1 VLQVEDLSRSSLRA
15 AKENWAEMGM
25 AKQRIGGAIEEA
37 GRAKAS
43 AKERHGSP
51 EGEEDE
57 TPGDYEKK
65 MGHRESTLKA
75 VEPHVEDK
83 PITMRGAISQRLKLA
98 EAGRQR
104 ARQEGGIG
112 EADWFF
118 THHNLIRGAARET
131 GTATGTAIRS
141 TTGMSPMNPPE
152 TERAAGHGMMRLV
165 NEPHTVEMTPELHK
179 ATKAK
184 VKKLGGPPIPEEQ
197 IGQTV
202 KTKDLHHTHL
212 AAIGSVD
219 ASMRKKGT
227 PIQSTA
233 PEAFTALGATRQSAA
248 AAKGMQHLRGQ
259 TPPGQQVI
267 HPWTSPKVKSYEE
280 STQEAEPGS
289 AEHGELGVRLH
300 HWIHGDPNQGVLDLW
315 GKRHSE
321 EGMLSSG
328 RKPGPGSHTP
338 EDTWMQSVSTGQTPK
353 NIGGGGRGVSVA
365 KTVGSESRLAGAEA
379 MTKTTPSGGK
389 IDVDP
394 LIGGY
399 AVTHAL
405 NNFATRQ
412 ASQRVPI
419 RMGAEYP
426 KGKEPKVET
435 YRGEG
440 GEERKRLV
448 GGEAQLVTTN
458 MPVRALHPIVW
469 SEMRRQA
476 DKDPEYRKAQESTAR
491 RAEVGGRQF
500 EAEQLTTHRKVER
513 RKAGVPAP
521 TQTQMPGEVQRGQR
535 GQVRT
540 RRGEVVRGPA
550 RTVPL
555 PKRATQP
562 AMFAESGE
570 PTAAA
575 RIPKRNQRGA

>member
-1 VLQVEDLSRSSLRA
+1 MPRRSQGPAAPAGILQVEHLSPSSLRA
-15 AKENWAEMGM
+15 AKENWAAMGM

-37 GRAKAS
+37 ERAHAES
-43 AKERHGSP
+43 TENP
-51 EGEEDE
+51 E
-57 TPGDYEKK
+57 YKKK
-65 MGHRESTLKA
+65 MGHRASSLRA
-75 VEPHVEDK
+75 IEPHVEDK

-104 ARQEGGIG
+104 ARQEGGTG

-118 THHNLIRGAARET
+118 THHNLIKSAAQET
-131 GTATGTAIRS
+131 GTGTREGITATTA
-141 TTGMSPMNPPE
+141 MSPMNPPE
-152 TERAAGHGMMRLV
+152 QERPAGHAMMRLV
-165 NEPHTVEMTPELHK
+165 HEPHTVEMTPELHQ

-184 VKKLGGPPIPEEQ
+184 VKKLGGPPIPDEQ
-197 IGQTV
+197 IGQEV

-212 AAIGSVD
+212 AAIASVD

-227 PIQSTA
+227 PIQSSA
-233 PEAFTALGATRQSAA
+233 PEAFTAIGATRQSTSAS
-248 AAKGMQHLRGQ
+248 KGIQHLRGQ

-280 STQEAEPGS
+280 STQEAEPGT
-289 AEHGELGVRLH
+289 AEHGEFGVRVH
-300 HWIHGDPNQGVLDLW
+300 HYIHGDPNQGVLDLW
-315 GKRHSE
+315 GLRHSE
-321 EGMLSSG
+321 KGMLSSG
-328 RKPGPGSHTP
+328 REPGPGSHTP
-338 EDTWMQSVSTGQTPK
+338 EDTWMQSVSTRQKPE

-379 MTKTTPSGGK
+379 MTKKTPSGGK

-405 NNFATRQ
+405 NNAATRQ
-412 ASQRVPI
+412 AAQHVKI
-419 RMGAEYP
+419 QMGAE
-426 KGKEPKVET
+426 
-435 YRGEG
+435 
-440 GEERKRLV
+440 
-448 GGEAQLVTTN
+448 TTN
-458 MPVRALHPIVW
+458 MPVRALHPMVW
-469 SEMRRQA
+469 TEMRRQA
-476 DKDPEYRKAQESTAR
+476 DKDPQYREAQAATAR

-500 EAEQLTTHRKVER
+500 EAEQTIAG
-513 RKAGVPAP
+513 RKAERKRTGQPAP
-521 TQTQMPGEVQRGQR
+521 TETTLPGEVQRGQR

-540 RRGEVVRGPA
+540 SRGQMVRGPA

-555 PKRATQP
+555 PKREVQP

-575 RIPKRNQRGA
+575 KLPKRNQRGA